1 MVDVDRLTADDQIV
15 LLADDRWPQDVGL
28 LALLDG
34 ASLVGDDGQVALD
47 AVRAWIETRL
57 DAVPRLRQ
65 VLSVPTRVLG
75 RPVWVDD
82 AQFDLRHHVRTAT
95 VAPPGDEAQLLA
107 TVERLRR
114 CTLDRTRPLWEIWL
128 LAGLPEGRVG
138 LFARVHH
145 VACDG
150 LAGITTFG
158 SLLSTA
164 APTPGRPWEPSPP
177 PTRRELMTDNL
188 RRTADLLR
196 RTATPAVH
204 PARTA
209 RRARDA
215 WPPIHDLFTGE
226 PGPQTSLNRLV
237 GTGRTFALARAELD
251 LVHRTARAHH
261 STINDV
267 LLTAVAGGVRELLR
281 QRGEPADDLI
291 LPIYVPVSLREDR
304 HAEQT
309 GNRLSQIVLPL
320 HLDAAAPGTRLE
332 QIAAETRR
340 RKAMPHPPLGSIFRG
355 RLLGHAMLRLVAG
368 KRVNLTSADLVG
380 PPTPL
385 SLGKAPLLEMFP
397 LLNLIG
403 NVTLGVSAI
412 SYRGQLDM
420 MAVGDA
426 DTYPD
431 LDVFA
436 FGFRRELHALT
447 QPVAAASSG
456 EAAR

>member
-1 MVDVDRLTADDQIV
+1 M

-28 LALLDG
+28 LGLLDG
-34 ASLVGDDGQVALD
+34 VALLGDDGQVALD
-47 AVRAWIETRL
+47 AVRAWIEPRL

-65 VLSVPTRVLG
+65 VLSVPTRGLG

-82 AQFDLRHHVRTAT
+82 AQFDLHHHVRTAP
-95 VAPPGDEAQLLA
+95 VAPPGDEAELLA

-114 CTLDRTRPLWEIWL
+114 CRLDRSRPLWEMWL
-128 LAGLPEGRVG
+128 LSGLPEGRVG

-145 VACDG
+145 VAGDG

-158 SLLSTA
+158 RLLA
-164 APTPGRPWEPSPP
+164 PVAPTPRGRWEPSPP
-177 PTRRELMTDNL
+177 PTGRDLVADNL

-196 RTATPAVH
+196 RTAAPAAH
-204 PARTA
+204 PARSL
-209 RRARDA
+209 RRARAA
-215 WPPIHDLFTGE
+215 WSPVHDLFTGE
-226 PGPQTSLNRLV
+226 PASETSLNRLV
-237 GTGRTFALARAELD
+237 GPGRAFALARAPLD
-251 LVHRTARAHH
+251 LVHATAKAHDA
-261 STINDV
+261 TINDV

-281 QRGEPADDLI
+281 QRGEPADDLVV
-291 LPIYVPVSLREDR
+291 PIYVPVSLRGDR
-304 HAEQT
+304 QHEQT

-320 HLDAAAPGTRLE
+320 PLGAGDPGATLE

-355 RLLGHAMLRLVAG
+355 RLLGHAMLRVVAG

-380 PPTPL
+380 PPSVL
-385 SLGKAPLLEMFP
+385 SLAGAPLLEMFP

-412 SYRGQLDM
+412 SYRGRLGL

-436 FGFRRELHALT
+436 TAFRRELAELT
-447 QPVAAASSG
+447 EPAAAASLEG
-456 EAAR
+456 AAR